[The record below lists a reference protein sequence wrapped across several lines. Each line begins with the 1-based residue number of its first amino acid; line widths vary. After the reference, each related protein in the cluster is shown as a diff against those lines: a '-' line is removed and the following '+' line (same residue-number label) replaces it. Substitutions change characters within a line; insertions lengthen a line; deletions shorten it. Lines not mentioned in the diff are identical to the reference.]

1 MDYPLIINDIVRLGA
16 HPSDFLHRDKNL
28 ILNLSEDRFEFVL
41 SLAEE
46 AGLLSTVGKGWR
58 KGENFT
64 ELIEGKVGKYYNQLI
79 SVFLNSQRW
88 DELPHIIRLKAMGER
103 EAPNKARTF
112 LFSSLREGERRAAF
126 IRRIREENPNFYRK
140 GGIWKLRRERK
151 KPLWDELETK
161 LIDLFLKEL
170 EWLNVIKN
178 DENIEFSS
186 LGKEIMNGRE
196 PEFQFEK
203 PLVKPD
209 YEVVAGFAIHPKSLY
224 FLETIAEPV
233 SCDGIYIYRISKETI
248 TNIIEK
254 GMNPKEILKILK
266 SWGAPDNLK
275 ENIKIWGAR
284 FSKIKLRFGGIIE
297 FEDPYLMKEI
307 LGIEG
312 IKDIIKP
319 IDEKYGLITIDNLEK
334 LKKHLKAE
342 NYYAE
347 IPKSWKVKKI
357 LYLSEEEKEVLKG
370 ILSKLSPELNFPFN
384 VVIEEIL
391 ERL

>member
-58 KGENFT
+58 KGENFD

-103 EAPNKARTF
+103 EAPNKVRIS
-112 LFSSLREGERRAAF
+112 LFSSLREGEPRSDF
-126 IRRIREENPNFYRK
+126 IRRIREENPDFYRK

-151 KPLWDELETK
+151 EPLWDELETK

-178 DENIEFSS
+178 DKNIEFSS

-248 TNIIEK
+248 TNVIEK
-254 GMNPKEILKILK
+254 GMNPEEILKILK
-266 SWGAPDNLK
+266 SWGIPDNLK

-284 FSKIKLRFGGIIE
+284 FSKIKLRFGGVIE

-319 IDEKYGLITIDNLEK
+319 IDEKYGLVAIDNLEK
-334 LKKHLKAE
+334 LKKCLRAE

-347 IPKSWKVKKI
+347 IPRSWKIKKI

-370 ILSKLSPELNFPFN
+370 ILSNLSPELNFPFN